1 MSARLVR
8 DVGWVAWSVVVWCAL
23 WSDLSLANVLWGAVV
38 GVVGVLLLP
47 TRPGPSGV
55 RVRPL
60 WALAYLANGL
70 WSLVVSSGVVA
81 REVVT
86 PGSQINQA
94 IVEVPLRTRSVGIA
108 TLVGNTVT
116 LTPGTLTL
124 EVRREPPAL
133 YVHVLHLRSVEA
145 VRADISRLEDLALRA
160 FPAVDAADEPI
171 TETT

>member
-8 DVGWVAWSVVVWCAL
+8 DVGWVAWSILVWCAL
-23 WSDLSLANVLWGAVV
+23 WSDLSFANVVWGAVV
-38 GVVGVLLLP
+38 GLLGLLMLP
-47 TRPGPSGV
+47 PKPGPSGV
-55 RVRPL
+55 GVRPL

-70 WSLVVSSGVVA
+70 WSLVVSSAVVA
-81 REVVT
+81 WEVIT

-124 EVRREPPAL
+124 EIRREPPAL
-133 YVHVLHLRSVEA
+133 YIHILHLRSVES

-160 FPAVDAADEPI
+160 FPAVDAEDEPI
-171 TETT
+171 TEAP